1 MKKTILNPFTGDLQ
15 LVETQPVFEG
25 QVVQE
30 RGESETSVM
39 SQKTVT
45 DNLKDIESASE
56 LLQVSLG
63 NVQKKLPAIVQERG
77 NSETSVMCQKT
88 VTEELDSIVSQTNDL
103 KTSVENNT
111 AALNLKQDELP
122 IITVTDVFNHPMIQ
136 YSEDKLNININLS
149 PAIPECRIIILETL
163 NLKVIQFGP
172 ADYSYTE
179 IIFTIGENIPTIVF
193 AVSPVL
199 KWVKT
204 PEFKANTKYILIIS
218 RPNPNSTE
226 LIGMFAEIPLS

>member
-1 MKKTILNPFTGDLQ
+1 MKKTILNPFTGELQ

-63 NVQKKLPAIVQERG
+63 NVQKRLPAIVQKRG

-111 AALNLKQDELP
+111 AALNLKQDELQ
-122 IITVTDVFNHPMIQ
+122 IITVTDVFDHTMIQ
-136 YSEDKLNININLS
+136 YSEDKLNIALI

-163 NLKVIQFGP
+163 NLNGIQFGP

-179 IIFTIGENIPTIVF
+179 IIFTIGEIIPTIVF
-193 AVSPVL
+193 TVSPVL

-218 RPNPNSTE
+218 RPNPNATE

>member
-25 QVVQE
+25 Q
-30 RGESETSVM
+30 
-39 SQKTVT
+39 
-45 DNLKDIESASE
+45 
-56 LLQVSLG
+56 
-63 NVQKKLPAIVQERG
+63 IVKERG

-88 VTEELDSIVSQTNDL
+88 VTEELDSIVSQTKDL
-103 KTSVENNT
+103 KSSVKNNT
-111 AALNLKQDELP
+111 DALNLKQDELQ

-136 YSEDKLNININLS
+136 YSEDKLNIVLI

-163 NLKVIQFGP
+163 NLNGIQFGP

-179 IIFTIGENIPTIVF
+179 IIFTIGEIIPTIVF
-193 AVSPVL
+193 TVSPVL

>member
-25 QVVQE
+25 QVVQV

-39 SQKTVT
+39 SQKAVT

-63 NVQKKLPAIVQERG
+63 NVQKRLPAIVKERG

-103 KTSVENNT
+103 KSSVENNT

-136 YSEDKLNININLS
+136 YSEDKSNISLI
-149 PAIPECRIIILETL
+149 PTIPECRIIILETL
-163 NLKVIQFGP
+163 NLKDIQFGP
-172 ADYSYTE
+172 AGYSYTE

-218 RPNPNSTE
+218 KPNPNSTE